1 MSEKVKRVKPAWN
14 SMTKKNA
21 WKSKVL
27 NLLSERA
34 MSSTELS
41 ERLGREM
48 RYAPHARKITL
59 VLRGDSRFM
68 ELDQVSVDSW
78 LRAESHKVSLW
89 GLTEKNYSFEY
100 PYNSY

>member
-1 MSEKVKRVKPAWN
+1 
-14 SMTKKNA
+14 
-21 WKSKVL
+21 
-27 NLLSERA
+27 
-34 MSSTELS
+34 
-41 ERLGREM
+41 M

-89 GLTEKNYSFEY
+89 GLAEKNYSFEY
-100 PYNSY
+100 PYNCY

>member
-1 MSEKVKRVKPAWN
+1 
-14 SMTKKNA
+14 MTKKNA

-27 NLLSERA
+27 NLLNDRA

-41 ERLGREM
+41 EKLGRSM

-89 GLTEKNYSFEY
+89 GLAEKNYSFEY